1 MRSHEREKIAENFTK
16 PPKTYLNETHYNNF
30 KHARGKQETVFVSK
44 KVVAIQP
51 VACVVYGY
59 LQSRYGRFQARDQY
73 VTRIDPTTGC
83 VKYTGVCTCMRV
95 NTKETALLEFV
106 LAIR

>member
-73 VTRIDPTTGC
+73 VTRSIDPTTGC
-83 VKYTGVCTCMRV
+83 VKYTGVCTCTPV
-95 NTKETALLEFV
+95 NTKVTVLLEFV
-106 LAIR
+106 L